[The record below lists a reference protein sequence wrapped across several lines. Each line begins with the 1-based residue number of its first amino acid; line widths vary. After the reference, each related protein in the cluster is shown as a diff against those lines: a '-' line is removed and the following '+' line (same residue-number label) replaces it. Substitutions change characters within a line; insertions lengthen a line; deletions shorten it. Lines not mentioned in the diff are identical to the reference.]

1 MFLSYV
7 LLTGNGN
14 SHATFLSWLWGRK
27 QAGGFHSTEC
37 QPLQSLCRSS
47 ALCCSVGSCQERGE
61 MGEKEVWIIKQAC
74 PLIKK
79 RLQNPKLPVCIYFCE
94 HGFVPWVQ
102 VMLFLVYTTTGFLEH
117 LPFAHTMIKLYRMNM
132 CFSNLPAA
140 LRIWLF

>member
-1 MFLSYV
+1 
-7 LLTGNGN
+7 
-14 SHATFLSWLWGRK
+14 
-27 QAGGFHSTEC
+27 
-37 QPLQSLCRSS
+37 
-47 ALCCSVGSCQERGE
+47 

-117 LPFAHTMIKLYRMNM
+117 LPFSHHD
-132 CFSNLPAA
+132 
-140 LRIWLF
+140 